1 MAART
6 ASAICY
12 LTLYVFLGGLTSLAV
27 ANAVSVAVTTIGRAT
42 TR

>member
-6 ASAICY
+6 AGAICY
-12 LTLYVFLGGLTSLAV
+12 LTLYAFLGGLTSLAV
-27 ANAVSVAVTTIGRAT
+27 ANAVSQAFTMIGRAA